1 MNNGVLVVVSAP
13 SGCGKD
19 TIVGEVIKKMPG
31 EVFLSVSMTTR
42 PIRGG
47 EEEGVNYYFV
57 TKEEFEK
64 NIENGEILE
73 HAVYGGNYYGTPAA
87 PVRKLLEEGKVVVLI
102 IEVEG
107 GGNIKKMFPDACKIF
122 ICPPSFAV
130 LEQRLRNRG
139 TETDEAISRR
149 LATAKHELTRACE
162 YDYVVENDVLDVA
175 VDDVIAII
183 RAERLK
189 INKMKNLISEVIEN
203 A

>member
-1 MNNGVLVVVSAP
+1 MSKGLLVVVSAP

-19 TIVGEVIKKMPG
+19 TIVSQVISKMPDD
-31 EVFLSVSMTTR
+31 VFLSVSMTTR

-47 EEEGVNYYFV
+47 ETDGVHYYFV
-57 TKEEFEK
+57 TKEEFK
-64 NIENGEILE
+64 GNIEKGEMLE
-73 HAVYGGNYYGTPAA
+73 YAIYGDNYYGTPAA
-87 PVRKLLEEGKVVVLI
+87 PVRKLLDEGKVVVLI

-130 LEQRLRNRG
+130 LEQRLRKRG
-139 TETDEAISRR
+139 TETEEAIAKR
-149 LATAKHELTRACE
+149 LKTAKHELTRAYE
-162 YDYVVENDVLDVA
+162 YDYIVVNDALEDA

-183 RAERLK
+183 RAERLR
-189 INKMKNLISEVIEN
+189 INKTKNLISEVIEN